1 MAYYVYILRCRDGS
15 LYTGSTNDIQRRLS
29 VHQSGKGAKYTRS
42 RLPVALAYWEELSDK
57 SAALRREAAIKRL
70 PRSGKLALIQK
81 RERSAMNEMRRKDR
95 QLPEKMAWE
104 IAERCLYA
112 VLSMMAEDGS
122 AYAVPVHVV
131 REGQD
136 FYFHCA
142 QEGRKNRCLQNCPQV
157 CLTFV
162 EDAQVV
168 QERFTTRYRSA
179 IAFGTAE
186 EVTDPAEKTAVLE
199 RLCSWYSPN
208 MDQEAVRRE
217 LRAAPHTGVWRIR
230 VETIT
235 GKHNS

>member
-1 MAYYVYILRCRDGS
+1 MAYYVYILSCGDGT
-15 LYTGSTNDIQRRLS
+15 LYTGSTNDVQRRLA

-42 RLPVALAYWEELSDK
+42 RLPVELAYWEELPDK

-70 PRSGKLALIQK
+70 SRDGKLALIK
-81 RERSAMNEMRRKDR
+81 KKERCAMYEMRRKDR
-95 QLPEKMAWE
+95 QLPEETAWE
-104 IAERCLYA
+104 IADRCLYA
-112 VLSMMAEDGS
+112 VLSLTAEDGS
-122 AYAVPVHVV
+122 AYGVPIHVV

-142 QEGRKNRCLQNCPQV
+142 REGRKSRCLQRQPRV

-179 IAFGTAE
+179 IAFGTAA
-186 EVTDPAEKTAVLE
+186 EVTDPAEKTAALE
-199 RLCSWYSPN
+199 KLCRRYSP
-208 MDQEAVRRE
+208 DVGPEAVSRE
-217 LRAAPHTGVWRIR
+217 LEAAPRTAVWRIR
-230 VETIT
+230 VEFIT